1 MVSSTASLAS
11 PGGALAP
18 EQVAALDAAI
28 APLTADQLIW
38 ASGYTAGLA
47 AARRDGTSPL
57 ATSASPI
64 AAAADIPELT
74 IVYGSQTGHSE
85 SVAAALHQSAEQAGF
100 AAKLL
105 NMSDLSARK
114 LAKAQWIALV
124 VSTHGEGD
132 PPDDAVMLLE
142 QLRKPR
148 APKLEAVKFSVLAL
162 GDSSYAQ
169 FCQTGKDFEAALLA
183 LGATAV
189 APLVECD
196 VDYQSAAAEWR
207 DRVLNDYRN
216 EIGGAAGRPALQV
229 VQPSSVGLRET
240 IATVVANQRITGS
253 RSSKVVHHVELASDA
268 PLDYQPG
275 DSLGL
280 RVANPDTV
288 VNALIESA
296 ALDASDE
303 VQIEGKTASVYEAL
317 KHSLEV
323 TRITG
328 PFLDAYAKLDG
339 VESLQEALET
349 PEGKKRVMTLGH
361 IADVAGRYPHAAT
374 AQAFVETLRPLQ
386 HRLYSIASSPLE
398 TPDEVHLTVAE
409 VQFEVDGTERH
420 GAVSRAVVDQ
430 FEEGDEI
437 EVFVEPNTRFRL
449 PEHGDTDVIMIGPG
463 TGVAPFRSFVEHRAA
478 QEATGRNWLFFG
490 DRTFSEDFLYQS
502 EWQAHLRDGALTRID
517 LAFSRDQQ
525 EKVYVQDRLREHAA
539 ELLEWIEGGAAIY
552 VCGDAGAMAPDV
564 HAALI
569 EILAAR
575 HDGDLDAGATDLETL
590 RRERRYLRDVY

>member
-1 MVSSTASLAS
+1 MVSSTAALPRPS
-11 PGGALAP
+11 GALAP
-18 EQVAALDAAI
+18 DQIAALDAAV

-47 AARRDGTSPL
+47 AARTLGTAPVAHSE
-57 ATSASPI
+57 TGV
-64 AAAADIPELT
+64 AAGAETPELA

-85 SVAAALHQSAEQAGF
+85 SIANALHQSAAQAGF

-114 LAKAQWIALV
+114 LAKEQWIALV

-148 APKLEAVKFSVLAL
+148 APKLDGVKFSVLAL

-169 FCQTGKDFEAALLA
+169 FCQTGKEFEASLLA

-196 VDYQSAAAEWR
+196 VDYHSAAADWR
-207 DRVLNDYRN
+207 ERVLGDYRT
-216 EIGGAAGRPALQV
+216 EVGEAPGRPALQV
-229 VQPSSVGLRET
+229 VPSSSAGLRET
-240 IATVVANQRITGS
+240 VATVVANQRITGS
-253 RSSKVVHHVELASDA
+253 RSSKVVHHVELASDS

-288 VNALIESA
+288 VTALIEA
-296 ALDASDE
+296 ASLNPTDP
-303 VQIEGKTASVYEAL
+303 VLIEGKSTTVLDAL

-339 VESLQEALET
+339 AEALQDMLDA
-349 PEGKKRVMTLGH
+349 PDGKQRVMAMGH
-361 IADVAGRYPHAAT
+361 IADVVARYPNTAG
-374 AQAFVETLRPLQ
+374 AQAFIDSLRPLQ
-386 HRLYSIASSPLE
+386 HRLYSIASAPLE

-409 VQFEVDGTERH
+409 VRFEVDGAQRH
-420 GAVSRAVVDQ
+420 GAVSRAVIDQ

-449 PEHGDTDVIMIGPG
+449 PEDGDTDVIMIGPG
-463 TGVAPFRSFVEHRAA
+463 TGVAPFRSFVQQRAA
-478 QEATGRNWLFFG
+478 QDATGRHWLFFG
-490 DRTFSEDFLYQS
+490 DRTFSEDFLYQA
-502 EWQAHLRDGALTRID
+502 EWQTHLRDGALTRID
-517 LAFSRDQQ
+517 LAFSRDQ
-525 EKVYVQDRLREHAA
+525 EAKVYVQDRLRDQAS
-539 ELLEWIEGGAAIY
+539 ELLQWIDGGAAIY
-552 VCGDAGAMAPDV
+552 VCGDASAMAPDV
-564 HAALI
+564 HTALI
-569 EILAAR
+569 EILATR
-575 HDGDLDAGATDLETL
+575 HGGDLEAGAANLETL

>member
-1 MVSSTASLAS
+1 MVSSTAALQRPS
-11 PGGALAP
+11 GVLAP
-18 EQVAALDAAI
+18 DQIAALDAAI
-28 APLTADQLIW
+28 APLTAEQLIW

-47 AARRDGTSPL
+47 AAPRFEQAPAASL
-57 ATSASPI
+57 ATGDTV
-64 AAAADIPELT
+64 AAEVPELA

-85 SVAAALHQSAEQAGF
+85 SVAAALHQSAEHAGF

-114 LAKAQWIALV
+114 LAKEQWIALV

-148 APKLEAVKFSVLAL
+148 APKLDGVKFSVLAL

-169 FCQTGKDFEAALLA
+169 FCQTGKDFESALLA
-183 LGATAV
+183 LGATSV

-196 VDYQSAAAEWR
+196 VDYQGAAAEWR
-207 DRVLNDYRN
+207 DRILSDYRA
-216 EIGGAAGRPALQV
+216 EIGEAAGRPALQV
-229 VQPSSVGLRET
+229 VKPTSEGLRET
-240 IATVVANQRITGS
+240 VATVIANQRITGS
-253 RSSKVVHHVELASDA
+253 HSSKVVHHVELASDT

-280 RVANPDTV
+280 RVANPDSV
-288 VNALIESA
+288 VEALIEA
-296 ALDASDE
+296 AGLDAAEAVLLGDSA
-303 VQIEGKTASVYEAL
+303 KSLFEAL

-328 PFLDAYAKLDG
+328 PFLDAYAKLNG
-339 VESLQEALET
+339 VAALREALDA
-349 PEGKKRVMTLGH
+349 PEGKQHIMALGH
-361 IADVAGRYPHAAT
+361 IADVVSRYPHSAS
-374 AQAFVETLRPLQ
+374 AQAFVESLRPLQ
-386 HRLYSIASSPLE
+386 HRLYSIASAPLE

-409 VQFEVDGTERH
+409 VQFEVDGTSRH

-449 PEHGDTDVIMIGPG
+449 PEKGDTDVIMIGPG
-463 TGVAPFRSFVEHRAA
+463 TGVAPFRSFVQQRAA
-478 QEATGRNWLFFG
+478 EGAKGRHWLFFG

-502 EWQAHLRDGALTRID
+502 EWQTHLRDGALSRID

-525 EKVYVQDRLREHAA
+525 SKVYVQDRLREHAS
-539 ELLEWIEGGAAIY
+539 ELLDWIDGGASIY
-552 VCGDAGAMAPDV
+552 VCGDASAMAPDV

-569 EILAAR
+569 EILASR
-575 HDGDLDAGATDLETL
+575 QGGDLEAGAAELETL